1 MTATIR
7 TDLATEVREN
17 INEDIETKGV
27 QIKTQ
32 RKSNITVST
41 VDIKTKE
48 GSKLMGKPVG
58 RYVSI
63 ETMPCL
69 MMEDDD
75 KEKAINALV
84 DELKNMCV
92 YMGLGERP
100 ESVLVAGIGNR
111 NITSDSI
118 GPKVTESL
126 DITRHMK
133 LFFPKEHDG
142 ISYVSAIAPGV
153 MAQTGMET
161 RDIIKGVVDQL
172 SPKLVIVIDAL
183 ASRSMDRINCTYQL
197 TDTGISPG
205 SGLGNQRNVLNK
217 KTIGVPVLAI
227 GVPTVVDALT
237 IAFESIEAAV
247 RDMEKTAELEQMLGK
262 LDFGRLKDKYV
273 TTKNIDEEVICVSKI
288 LKEAINGVFV
298 EKRQVNL

>member
-1 MTATIR
+1 MPASIR
-7 TDLATEVREN
+7 TDLATEVRESFKEN
-17 INEDIETKGV
+17 VEIKGV
-27 QIKTQ
+27 EINT
-32 RKSNITVST
+32 RKRSNLTVST

-48 GSKLMGKPVG
+48 GSRLMGKPIG
-58 RYVSI
+58 RYVSV

-75 KEKAINALV
+75 KEKTIEVLT
-84 DELKNMCV
+84 DELRNMCV
-92 YMGLGERP
+92 HMGLGERP

-111 NITSDSI
+111 NITSDSV
-118 GPKVTESL
+118 GPKVTDSL

-133 LFFPKEHDG
+133 IYFPKEHDG

-161 RDIIKGVVDQL
+161 GDIIKGVVGYL

-183 ASRSMDRINCTYQL
+183 ASRSMDRINSTYQL

-205 SGLGNQRNVLNK
+205 SGLGNQRNVLNRK
-217 KTIGVPVLAI
+217 SIGVPVLAI

-237 IAFESIEAAV
+237 IAYESIESAV
-247 RDMEKTAELEQMLGK
+247 RGMEKTEELEQLIGK
-262 LDFGRLKDKYV
+262 LDFSRLKDKYV

-288 LKEAINGVFV
+288 LKEAINGVFA
-298 EKRQVNL
+298 ERR